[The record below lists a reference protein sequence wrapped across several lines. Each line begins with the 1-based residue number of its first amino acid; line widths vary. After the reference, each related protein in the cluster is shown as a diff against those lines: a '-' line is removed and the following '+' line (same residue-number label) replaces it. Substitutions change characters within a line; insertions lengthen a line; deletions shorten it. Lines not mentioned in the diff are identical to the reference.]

1 MTDEQLNNLS
11 YIVYRWMF
19 LEHHVPDNQ
28 LNIFAFIYKY
38 SGDSEIASFSVLQ
51 QLLVSKTYTKFMLE
65 RDLRLL
71 IHKGII
77 EEESDSQKNK
87 FYKITDSILLQHPK
101 F

>member
-1 MTDEQLNNLS
+1 MTDEQLTNLS
-11 YIVYRWMF
+11 YKVYRWMF
-19 LEHHVPDNQ
+19 LEHHIPDNQ
-28 LNIFAFIYKY
+28 LNIFAFIYEY

-71 IHKGII
+71 IHKDLI
-77 EEESDSQKNK
+77 EEESDSQGNK
-87 FYKITDSILLQHPK
+87 FFKITDSILLQHPK